1 MEKGLIFN
9 IQKMSI
15 QDGPGIRTTV
25 FFKGCPL
32 RCLWCAN
39 PESQNRKKEIA
50 FFHGKC
56 VQCGYC
62 TQICPVQAIT
72 GSNQMFS
79 IHREQCIQCLQCAKE
94 CCTNAKKI
102 IGQEY
107 SSKEL
112 LIEIFKDKEFYVKSG
127 GGVTFSGGEP
137 FLQYDFLLECLK
149 ECKKEG
155 LHIAIETTGFSDIE
169 KILSASRYID
179 LIFYDLKHMDTQK
192 HKKFTGVSN
201 DTILHNFRTLT
212 QYHKNVIARIPLIP
226 SFNDSET
233 NIRKTAA
240 FAANCG
246 AYRLE
251 ILPYHK
257 LGIIKYQQ
265 LGREYQLPG
274 CQTPSSTTL
283 NRLLYIAREEVEN
296 KNMDCVVLNSHL

>member
-62 TQICPVQAIT
+62 TQICPVQAIA
-72 GSNQMFS
+72 GANQMFS

-112 LIEIFKDKEFYVKSG
+112 LIEILKDKEFYIKSG
-127 GGVTFSGGEP
+127 GGITFSGGEP

-149 ECKKEG
+149 ECKKEE
-155 LHIAIETTGFSDIE
+155 LHIAIETTGFANIE
-169 KILSASRYID
+169 KILSASKYID
-179 LIFYDLKHMDTQK
+179 LIFYDIKHMDAQK
-192 HKKFTGVSN
+192 HKKLTGVSN
-201 DTILHNFRTLT
+201 DIILHNFRTLT
-212 QYHKNVIARIPLIP
+212 QYHKNIIARIPLIP
-226 SFNDSET
+226 SCNDDET
-233 NIRKTAA
+233 NIRRTSA

-246 AYRLE
+246 VGRLE

-257 LGIIKYQQ
+257 LGVSKYQQ
-265 LGREYQLPG
+265 LGREYQLPD
-274 CQTPSSTTL
+274 CQTPSKTTL
-283 NRLLYIAREEVEN
+283 NRLLHIAREEGEN
-296 KNMDCVVLNSHL
+296 RNMDCVVLNNHF